1 MRYKIK
7 EIFGDYYY
15 EVMSREETVKKAF
28 VYPKSPEHELKCQKD
43 IDDYVR
49 DNMNQKVPL
58 DGPLWRIYMQDYK
71 PDDKDDNFIWPND
84 TNPSKDPNSKKGLVI
99 VKANHA
105 FCDGIS
111 IMCLSMS
118 MAEKYS
124 RDYFIKSKDARWWEE
139 ILIKLLS
146 IKEIPKIIMMSLTPQ
161 DNNFITKRRNK
172 NQLTG

>member
-1 MRYKIK
+1 
-7 EIFGDYYY
+7 
-15 EVMSREETVKKAF
+15 MSREETVKKAF

-84 TNPSKDPNSKKGLVI
+84 TNPSKDPNSKKGLFI

-146 IKEIPKIIMMSLTPQ
+146 IKEIPKIVMMSLTPQ
-161 DNNFITKRRNK
+161 DNNYITKRRNK